1 MNELPIFDLEERLR
15 LAGANLTYP
24 ATPDIAGQ
32 VRLRLYGRPRP
43 QPTRLRRLAWGAA
56 LVLILLAGLLA
67 VPGVRAQVLEFLQ
80 IGVVRIFLVEPTPTP
95 TLPPPTQASPAV
107 DQDQPENSLPVPP
120 PTQLPSSTPLASL
133 LDFAGETS
141 LEEAARD
148 SGIPIGLPAYPP
160 DLGLPDRVFLQ
171 NLDGQVLVLVWLS
184 PADPAKVRLSLLQ
197 FSGSDNMILS
207 KIQPVTVLETTVAG
221 NPAVWTEG
229 PYLLKYRNGDI
240 DIVRLIEGHVL
251 IWEQAGVTY
260 RLETDLPL
268 EEAVRVA
275 ESIRPRP

>member
-24 ATPDIAGQ
+24 STPDIAGQ
-32 VRLRLYGRPRP
+32 VRRRLYGRPRP

-56 LVLILLAGLLA
+56 LVVILLTGLLA

-80 IGVVRIFLVEPTPTP
+80 IGIVRIFLVEPTPTP
-95 TLPPPTQASPAV
+95 TSSPTAQASPAV
-107 DQDQPENSLPVPP
+107 DQAGAGDSLPVPP
-120 PTQLPSSTPLASL
+120 STQRLASTPMASL

-141 LEEAARD
+141 LEEAVRD

-268 EEAVRVA
+268 EEAVSVA